1 MRGGRCIAGFH
12 LLVPVLGGVGTMF
25 WVGYMYRGISGGIV
39 LTLCTLGLTA
49 LFWFMFFAL
58 TE

>member
-1 MRGGRCIAGFH
+1 MQRATGQWIQELG
-12 LLVPVLGGVGTMF
+12 LLGGVGTMF

-39 LTLCTLGLTA
+39 LILCTLGLTA
-49 LFWFMFFAL
+49 LFWFMVFAL